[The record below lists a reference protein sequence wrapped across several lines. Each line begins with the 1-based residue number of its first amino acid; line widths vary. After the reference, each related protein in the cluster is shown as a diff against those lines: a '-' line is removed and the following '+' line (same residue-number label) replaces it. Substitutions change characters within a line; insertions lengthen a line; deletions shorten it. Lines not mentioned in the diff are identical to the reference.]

1 MLLVDGAA
9 WSSELSLE
17 LLWLSSYLE
26 DSIMLLSEVEALNW
40 SGVGRRDEELR
51 HVQQLAVVLLLQL
64 YDFWF
69 AALWVILVADP
80 QSNQLLH
87 LSIHLQVVHRI
98 LLEQVGQLVKEKGLS
113 RALLLVV
120 FVELEQEGLE
130 IRADVLVLL
139 RVRDL

>member
-17 LLWLSSYLE
+17 LVWLSSYLE
-26 DSIMLLSEVEALNW
+26 DSIVLLSEVEALNW
-40 SGVGRRDEELR
+40 SGVDRRDEELR